1 MLEQFR
7 EKQGEIVA
15 VLDQI
20 CDVAREVGAASLAE
34 RVASDIARKLEA
46 DRFHL
51 VVVGEF
57 NHGKTQFVNSLLGE
71 HALPVGVTPTTTAIH
86 HLVHGDEPRARVVL
100 KDGAVREIDYASVRT
115 YATGGEHA
123 DDGVSYL
130 EVAYPAE
137 LLKERIVL
145 VDTPGVNDL
154 SLTRAE
160 ITYGYIP
167 RADAVLFVLD
177 AGQPVKESERVFL
190 ETQLFERSRDK
201 IVFVVAKAD
210 IWTEDEKA
218 EALAY
223 IRDRLRGL
231 VEAPAVFPISAQQH
245 LAGREAESGIG
256 PLVEYLTRFLA
267 EERGSIVLRNAIG
280 EGLSAASVLGRGI
293 EARRRAASMTAAQ
306 LSKRIG
312 LLEEDL
318 AGHADTLEKRRLS
331 IREEA
336 AAVRAWAR
344 RDLDRFC
351 EDVVLELAQ
360 MVAQA
365 SGQDLRQ
372 HLGAFL
378 ECRFRDWAEA
388 ESREITTSLEQ
399 LADRMAALV
408 RDDAQDVGKRVS
420 DALGASLE
428 TPGIEVDTFAYDV
441 GIFAVFSLGM
451 GMLFANALLGVLLLA
466 AAPALALWNR
476 DRTEAEIRRRAREL
490 APVVLREAAGKV
502 APKID
507 QMVNEFA
514 ERLDSWV
521 VTASQELHKEII
533 EVLAQVKRE
542 REAGAVMA
550 EGELAA
556 CEQGSSRLKDLVAM
570 LNRIRATLVE
580 GAGADEDS

>member
-1 MLEQFR
+1 MLEEFR
-7 EKQGEIVA
+7 EKQAALTATLGRLCRVA
-15 VLDQI
+15 QD
-20 CDVAREVGAASLAE
+20 VGATSLAE
-34 RVASDIARKLEA
+34 RVLVDIIRKLEE

-57 NHGKTQFVNSLLGE
+57 NHGKTQFVNALLGE
-71 HALPVGVTPTTTAIH
+71 AVLPVGVTPTTTAIH
-86 HLVHGDEPRARVVL
+86 HLVYGEEPRARVL
-100 KDGAVREIDYASVRT
+100 LDGGEERPVDFAAVRT
-115 YATGGEHA
+115 YAIGGSHA
-123 DDGVSYL
+123 EDAVRYL

-137 LLKERIVL
+137 LLRERIVL

-160 ITYGYIP
+160 ITYDYIP

-190 ETQLFERSRDK
+190 ETQLFGQSRDK
-201 IVFVVAKAD
+201 ILFVVAKSD
-210 IWTEDEKA
+210 IWTADERE

-223 IRDRLRGL
+223 VRDRLRDL
-231 VEAPAVFPISAQQH
+231 VEAPAVFPVSAQQH
-245 LAGREAESGIG
+245 LAGRPAEGG
-256 PLVEYLTRFLA
+256 LEPLVEYLLKFLA
-267 EERGSIVLRNAIG
+267 DERGSIILQNAVG
-280 EGLSAASVLGRGI
+280 EGLAAASVLGRGI
-293 EARRRAASMTAAQ
+293 EARRRAATMTAAQ
-306 LSKRIG
+306 LTKRLA
-312 LLEEDL
+312 LLEADL
-318 AGHADTLEKRRLS
+318 AGHADTLEKRRLT
-331 IREEA
+331 IREET
-336 AAVRAWAR
+336 AAVKAWAR

-351 EDVVLELAQ
+351 EDLVSELPG

-378 ECRFRDWAEA
+378 ERRFRDWAEA
-388 ESREITTSLEQ
+388 ESQEITTSLEQ

-420 DALGASLE
+420 EALGTNLE
-428 TPGIEVDTFAYDV
+428 APGIEVDTFAYDV

-466 AAPALALWNR
+466 AAPVLALWNR

-490 APVVLREAAGKV
+490 APVVLREAAAKV

-514 ERLDSWV
+514 DRLDAWV
-521 VTASQELHKEII
+521 VTASQELHREII
-533 EVLAQVKRE
+533 EVLAQVQRDRE
-542 REAGAVMA
+542 SGATGAEAELSACEAGAS
-550 EGELAA
+550 
-556 CEQGSSRLKDLVAM
+556 Q
-570 LNRIRATLVE
+570 LVE
-580 GAGADEDS
+580 VTEALHRIQQNLAQDRGVDENS